1 MAASL
6 RARMERKGLSRLRAL
21 TGSDTGRAAELG
33 IAAMIANVVSLVFT
47 LVFTRVLGQSGYGS
61 LGALVSTFLLLT
73 VAGYALQTTVAR
85 EVSGAIAAGDPDPG
99 RGVRRWLQ
107 RLVLLAVAM
116 AVVGVLLREPLA
128 KAIGVEEVPWGAAA
142 TLPAGALWL
151 VLSVERG
158 ALLGFQRYRLVGVSL
173 VAEQTARLV
182 FGVILAVAGLD
193 GAAAFVATPRALAAT
208 AAALWVPLHRQVAGA
223 SDSELPGHRLRDLA
237 RRAWAPICALGLISW
252 LQDGN
257 VIVVKHLA
265 SDHQAGA
272 WVAAAVA
279 AKAIMWIAIGLSAFL
294 VPEVARRAGHR
305 EDARPILLRVMALV
319 GALAVPMVLI
329 YAVAAGPIL
338 HHVLHVHGAESALPF
353 FGLAMSMLALTYL
366 ATQYQ
371 LALHRS
377 RFLVVL
383 ALAGLAQPVIMVAVG
398 GSRLTGLALGLLGLH
413 VVVASVM
420 LVLALRRR
428 AAPGDYVNEADDATA
443 AAAPA
448 AGEPVPPAP
457 TAA

>member
-1 MAASL
+1 
-6 RARMERKGLSRLRAL
+6 MERKGLSRLRAL

-33 IAAMIANVVSLVFT
+33 IAAMVGNVVALAFT

-61 LGALVSTFLLLT
+61 LGALISTFLLLT

-85 EVSGAIAAGDPDPG
+85 EVSGAIAAGEPHPG

-107 RLVLLAVAM
+107 RLVVLALGM
-116 AVVGVLLREPLA
+116 AVVGVVAREPLA
-128 KAIGVEEVPWGAAA
+128 AAIGVDDVPWAAAA
-142 TLPAGALWL
+142 TLPAGALFL

-173 VAEQTARLV
+173 VAEQIARLA
-182 FGVILAVAGLD
+182 FGVVLAVGGLD
-193 GAAAFVATPRALAAT
+193 VAGAFLGTPLALAAI

-223 SDSELPGHRLRDLA
+223 PDSELPGHRLRDLA

-265 SDHQAGA
+265 TDHEAGA

-294 VPEVARRAGHR
+294 VPEVARRAGHGQ
-305 EDARPILLRVMALV
+305 DARPILLRTIALV
-319 GALAVPMVLI
+319 GGLAVPMVLV
-329 YAVAAGPIL
+329 YAVAAEPIL
-338 HHVLHVHGAESALPF
+338 VHILHVHGASGALPF

-383 ALAGLAQPVIMVAVG
+383 ALGGLAQPLIMVAVG
-398 GSRLTGLALGLLGLH
+398 GSRLTALALGLLGLH
-413 VVVASVM
+413 VVVAAVM
-420 LVLALRRR
+420 LVFAFRRPFQ
-428 AAPGDYVNEADDATA
+428 PGDYVDEADEATA
-443 AAAPA
+443 AAAAA

-457 TAA
+457 TVA

>member
-1 MAASL
+1 
-6 RARMERKGLSRLRAL
+6 MERKGLSRLRAL

-33 IAAMIANVVSLVFT
+33 IAAMVGNVMALAFT

-61 LGALVSTFLLLT
+61 LGALISTFLLLT

-85 EVSGAIAAGDPDPG
+85 EVSGAIAAGDPDAG

-107 RLVLLAVAM
+107 RLVLLAIGM
-116 AVVGVLLREPLA
+116 AALGVIARRPLA
-128 KAIGVEEVPWGAAA
+128 TAIGVEDVPWGAAA

-182 FGVILAVAGLD
+182 FGVLLAVAGFD
-193 GAAAFVATPRALAAT
+193 VAGAFVGTPLALAAI
-208 AAALWVPLHRQVAGA
+208 AAALWVPLHRQVAGT
-223 SDSELPGHRLRDLA
+223 SDIELPGHRLRDLF

-265 SDHQAGA
+265 SDHEAGA

-294 VPEVARRAGHR
+294 VPEVARRAGHG
-305 EDARPILLRVMALV
+305 EDARPILLRVIALV
-319 GALAVPMVLI
+319 GALAVPMVLV

-338 HHVLHVHGAESALPF
+338 HKVLHVHGAENALPF

-383 ALAGLAQPVIMVAVG
+383 ALAGLAQPLIMVAVG
-398 GSRLTGLALGLLGLH
+398 GSRLTALALGLLGLH
-413 VVVASVM
+413 IAVAAVM
-420 LVLALRRR
+420 MVLALRRG
-428 AAPGDYVNEADDATA
+428 AQPGDYVDEVDDATA
-443 AAAPA
+443 AAAAA

-457 TAA
+457 TAV

>member
-1 MAASL
+1 M
-6 RARMERKGLSRLRAL
+6 

-33 IAAMIANVVSLVFT
+33 IAAMVGNVVALAFT

-61 LGALVSTFLLLT
+61 LGALISTFLLLT

-85 EVSGAIAAGDPDPG
+85 EVSGAIAAGDPDAG

-107 RLVLLAVAM
+107 RLVLLAVGM
-116 AVVGVLLREPLA
+116 AVVGVLARKPLA
-128 KAIGVEEVPWGAAA
+128 AAIGVEDVPWGAAA

-173 VAEQTARLV
+173 VAEQSARLV
-182 FGVILAVAGLD
+182 FGVVLAVAGLD
-193 GAAAFVATPRALAAT
+193 VAGAFVGTPLALAAV
-208 AAALWVPLHRQVAGA
+208 AAVLWVPLHRQVAGA
-223 SDSELPGHRLRDLA
+223 PDAELPGHRLRDLA

-279 AKAIMWIAIGLSAFL
+279 AKAIMWIAIGLSAYL
-294 VPEVARRAGHR
+294 VPEVARRAGGG
-305 EDARPILLRVMALV
+305 EDSRRILLRVIALV
-319 GALAVPMVLI
+319 AALAVPMVLI

-338 HHVLHVHGAESALPF
+338 HKVLHVHGAESALPF

-371 LALHRS
+371 LALHKS

-383 ALAGLAQPVIMVAVG
+383 ALAGAAQPLIMVAVG
-398 GSRLTGLALGLLGLH
+398 AQLTSLALALLTLH
-413 VVVASVM
+413 VVVAAAM
-420 LVLALRRR
+420 LTLALRQRPAR
-428 AAPGDYVNEADDATA
+428 GGYAGAVASDAGAEASSA
-443 AAAPA
+443 
-448 AGEPVPPAP
+448 EPAP
-457 TAA
+457 PTPTVA

>member
-1 MAASL
+1 MSRL
-6 RARMERKGLSRLRAL
+6 TRLRAL

-85 EVSGAIAAGDPDPG
+85 EVSGALAAGDPNAG

-107 RLVLLAVAM
+107 RLTLLAVAM
-116 AVVGVLLREPLA
+116 AVLGVVARKPLA
-128 KAIGVEEVPWGAAA
+128 TAIGVEDVPWGASA
-142 TLPAGALWL
+142 TLVSGALWL

-173 VAEQTARLV
+173 VCEQVARLG
-182 FGVILAVAGLD
+182 FGVVLAIAGLD
-193 GAAAFVATPRALAAT
+193 VTGAFIGTPLALAT
-208 AAALWVPLHRQVAGA
+208 IAAALWVPLHRQVAHA
-223 SDSELPGHRLRDLA
+223 PDTELPGHRLRDLA
-237 RRAWAPICALGLISW
+237 LRAWAPICALGLISW

-265 SDHQAGA
+265 SDHDAGA

-279 AKAIMWIAIGLSAFL
+279 AKAIMWIAIGLAGFL
-294 VPEVARRAGHR
+294 VPEVARRANSG
-305 EDARPILLRVMALV
+305 EDARPILLRTMALIA
-319 GALAVPMVLI
+319 GLAVPMVLV
-329 YAVAAGPIL
+329 YAVAAKPIL
-338 HHVLHVHGAESALPF
+338 VHVLHVHGATGALPF

-371 LALHRS
+371 LALHRA

-383 ALAGLAQPVIMVAVG
+383 AVGGLAQPLIMVAVG
-398 GSRLTGLALGLLGLH
+398 PKLTELALALLGLH
-413 VVVASVM
+413 VALAAAM
-420 LVLALRRR
+420 LALDLRRP
-428 AAPGDYVNEADDATA
+428 AQDYADAEEPTA
-443 AAAPA
+443 A
-448 AGEPVPPAP
+448 GVSEPVPPAP
-457 TAA
+457 TVA